1 MGGGLRTREEVTRP
15 HFPSE
20 ATPWEE
26 IHGPSRSK
34 PTPLLGPPTPFSRS
48 RQPRNG
54 NTAIA
59 IPTRKPSNANPVSSK
74 VKKDGRVKLL
84 LRIKEA
90 SLYLEKSAPEPDI
103 CSERKNERQHKTIR
117 NGEKFSTAVES
128 IRENVQ
134 GDRGYSRLRP
144 ACRGG
149 SAQGERIRVSRLGF
163 GGSGVWSW
171 SGGGPDYKWFSQCR
185 CGAWRVGRRDLG
197 RAKFAQVQ

>member
-1 MGGGLRTREEVTRP
+1 MGHHDQNQPLCWDP
-15 HFPSE
+15 LPPFP
-20 ATPWEE
+20 
-26 IHGPSRSK
+26 
-34 PTPLLGPPTPFSRS
+34 RS

-59 IPTRKPSNANPVSSK
+59 IPSRKPSNANPVSSK

-163 GGSGVWSW
+163 GGSRVWSW
-171 SGGGPDYKWFSQCR
+171 SGGVPIINGLANVAVAPGGWGVGIWAGPSLLRSNNLDR
-185 CGAWRVGRRDLG
+185 T
-197 RAKFAQVQ
+197 